1 MRIFS
6 IKYILILLFAIIS
19 FSSCQDKWEDHI
31 EVKNPD
37 LQRNLFEVIS
47 SDSDFSK
54 FTELLNKSGYAN
66 ELKSSKNFTLILPT
80 NAAIDE
86 AANVVD
92 FNDTLAV
99 RSFIGYHI
107 INSIYNLNTSIDT
120 IRARNLRYK
129 YVDFV
134 SSKLDD
140 IVPKQSNIVTQN
152 GVYHIV
158 DKALTPYKNIYD
170 FLISFNGGL
179 SQKTALLSFDT
190 LTTIED
196 SIWIKRNPV
205 FQSNVRNPMVN
216 ETQKYTYFILEDS
229 FYDQEYNKL
238 LPFYHTNYT
247 AEGHR
252 PDSTSEFFTKMNL
265 LRDLIVPGDYS
276 IANMPDTLVSLSGFQ
291 FKLDQSQIISSN
303 KVSNGTVYY
312 VRSLPYELKNQVR
325 EFKILGASPS
335 GFSQADKRGNTYYRT
350 KIDQDGNPY
359 NDIQVFG
366 HGISEFYISYV
377 KRASYSVSYNVYAK
391 AISGLIGDPQNN
403 VAEPYRT
410 SFDQFF
416 QFKNNVTG
424 LFNMQVNNAEGA
436 LVNKFTHKVVRL
448 NHDEVFLGKFTQA
461 EFGNLNLR
469 LVSAANTSTTTGQNT
484 LILEYLRFEPVLP

>member
-1 MRIFS
+1 MKIFS
-6 IKYILILLFAIIS
+6 IKYIVILLFTIIS

-47 SDSDFSK
+47 ADSDFSK
-54 FTELLNKSGYAN
+54 FT

-80 NAAIDE
+80 NAAVEE
-86 AANVVD
+86 ASSTVN

-107 INSIYNLNTSIDT
+107 INSVYNLNTSTDT
-120 IRARNLRYK
+120 VRVRNLRYK

-134 SSKLDD
+134 SGKLND

-170 FLISFNGGL
+170 FLIDFDGVT
-179 SQKTALLSFDT
+179 SQTAALLSFDT
-190 LTTIED
+190 LTTIGD
-196 SIWIKRNPV
+196 SISITRNPV
-205 FQSNVRNPMVN
+205 FQSNVMRPMVN
-216 ETQKYTYFILEDS
+216 ETQKYTYFILEDD
-229 FYDQEYNKL
+229 FFDQEYNKL
-238 LPFYHTNYT
+238 LPFYHTSYT
-247 AEGHR
+247 ADGHR
-252 PDSTSEFFTKMNL
+252 PDSTSDFFTKMNL

-291 FKLDQSQIISSN
+291 FKLDQSQIISAH

-312 VRSLPYELKNQVR
+312 VRSLPYELKNQIR
-325 EFKILGASPS
+325 EFKVLGASPS

-350 KIDQDGNPY
+350 KIDVDGMPY

-366 HGISEFYISYV
+366 HGISEFYISYRN
-377 KRASYSVSYNVYAK
+377 RATNSVSYKVYAR
-391 AISGLIGDPQNN
+391 AISGLLGDPQNN
-403 VAEPYRT
+403 VGEPYRT
-410 SFDQFF
+410 SFDQFV

-424 LFNMQVNNAEGA
+424 VFNASVTNSLGVQVNR
-436 LVNKFTHKVVRL
+436 FTHKVERL
-448 NHDEVFLGKFTQA
+448 NHDEVYLGEFTKA
-461 EFGNLNLR
+461 EFGDLNLR
-469 LVSAANTSTTTGQNT
+469 LLSAANTSTTTGQNT